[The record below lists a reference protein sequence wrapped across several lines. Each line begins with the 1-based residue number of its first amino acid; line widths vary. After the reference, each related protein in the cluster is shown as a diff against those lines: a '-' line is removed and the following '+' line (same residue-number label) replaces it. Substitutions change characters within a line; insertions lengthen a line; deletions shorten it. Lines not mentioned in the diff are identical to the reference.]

1 MERGSWSVLVLVGLL
16 AVLTLLAGP
25 RVVTPIAAS
34 WPAWWPAWAGFAV
47 IGAVAIYAAWQRPGL
62 ARVTAV
68 RLTAGWLAWSAPAL
82 VYAVVDSPFGLPP
95 LGRSEWTFQ
104 SPDIGHW
111 LDRVTAYSLLAGP
124 PIPDPVREL
133 AATLALV
140 VVYAAPVLAVL
151 LLGSMWR
158 SARGVESG

>member
-1 MERGSWSVLVLVGLL
+1 MERGSWSVLILVGLL
-16 AVLTLLAGP
+16 AALTVAAGP

-34 WPAWWPAWAGFAV
+34 WPAWWPVWAGFAV
-47 IGAVAIYAAWQRPGL
+47 IGAVAIYAARQRPSL